1 MKIKSLLFITILSV
15 LLLPSIS
22 CNELENLTNSGSKLV
37 LWDITGE
44 DSEGNAT
51 TIILSDVMLNGSVF
65 NDNATANF
73 TAVLLDPT
81 KTSGADS
88 TFYQDIVID
97 QIDIS
102 YTRSDGLNIEGVDV
116 PYSFSQQAHFQVEC
130 GELAPSALSFI
141 LIQHN
146 AKIESPLVELV
157 NLGQEH
163 ILKLEAT
170 ITFHGKDVAGNRV
183 EPATGH
189 ISVWCSNFADP
200 E

>member
-1 MKIKSLLFITILSV
+1 MKSLLFIAILIV
-15 LLLPSIS
+15 LLLPSTG
-22 CNELENLTNSGSKLV
+22 CNELENLTNSSSKLV
-37 LWDITGE
+37 LNGITGE
-44 DSEGNAT
+44 DSEGNPT
-51 TIILSDVMLNGSVF
+51 TVILSDVILNGSVF

-81 KTSGADS
+81 KTQKTDS
-88 TFYQDIVID
+88 TFYQDIIID
-97 QIDIS
+97 QIDVQF
-102 YTRSDGLNIEGVDV
+102 TRSDGLNIEGVDV
-116 PYSFSQQAHFQVEC
+116 PYSFSQKTFLQIAC
-130 GELAPSALSFI
+130 GELAPTALSFI

-163 ILKLEAT
+163 ILKLEAR
-170 ITFHGKDVAGNRV
+170 ITFHGKDVAGNRI
-183 EPATGH
+183 EPAVGS